1 MKVESK
7 QARKKSASE
16 GDGLLDQFFDHWRE
30 FVEEHSRVSLCC
42 WGSTLTVAFVLRC
55 WQQPTKNL
63 PALKMG
69 DRLTSRLMV
78 YNAN

>member
-16 GDGLLDQFFDHWRE
+16 GDGLLDQFFGHWHE
-30 FVEEHSRVSLCC
+30 FVEEHSIVSLCC

-55 WQQPTKNL
+55 WQQPTKDSVL
-63 PALKMG
+63 SAEDG
-69 DRLTSRLMV
+69 RS
-78 YNAN
+78 ANKPTNGLQC